1 VTIAVGFYSQP
12 HAAPFDHYCVV
23 AADRWFNRA
32 PELQV
37 SHALVVLVPF
47 YGEFGLLVFGK
58 FYHETC
64 SPFGFGG

>member
-1 VTIAVGFYSQP
+1 MTVAVGFNAQP
-12 HAAPFDHYCVV
+12 HPAPWGGDGTIAANG
-23 AADRWFNRA
+23 WFNRA

-37 SHALVVLVPF
+37 SHVLAGMPPF
-47 YGEFGLLVFGK
+47 LQKSNLLVFGK